1 MRLKTLI
8 GIIATT
14 VALAGCGDDDS
25 QSPPANDPQAGD
37 PGGSG
42 DSGGSDDPGDS
53 DGSPTPTPQAFV
65 VTIENISA
73 DSALPGPFAPGAYA
87 LHEGNTPLFTAGVA
101 DTGDGLE
108 GLAEDGG
115 GVALAEATG
124 GEAFGVPVGATETG
138 PIFPGMSYEFTIE
151 ATPDQRFSLAT
162 MLVQSNDL
170 FVAPLEAGVPL
181 FDDAG
186 APLEERDVTGLMEL
200 WDAGTEINQ
209 APGFGLDQAP
219 RQGPPMIG
227 ASEGVISMFN
237 SPTRA
242 LPRATQLIDVNVVDD
257 GETFTVTVTN
267 TSDDARAP
275 MPIGPIFYAA
285 HDSSWSLFA
294 VGEAASPGLEILAED
309 GGPGGLVDEH
319 GEAEGVVDAGAQP
332 MTVER
337 PDDPPG
343 PSMSGERF
351 VFSVRPTAAAR
362 YVTFATMA
370 VQSNDVFVAPPASGI
385 AFIAE
390 DGTRRD
396 VGTIEADIAAQ
407 LDLWDAGTEANQVP
421 GSGNFQPLG
430 TEGGAN
436 MGPADPDATVRRY
449 RDSTND
455 LADAASLL
463 EVTVSEGDESGSFE
477 LVFSNVSDT
486 SSYPS
491 VLTPVAWA
499 VHDDTVSVFEPGDA
513 ASAGVESLA
522 EDGDGAALNAEFM
535 AAPGVESH
543 GTRGIPDQAET
554 MRPIRA
560 GESYTVNVTV
570 SANAPRFFFAT
581 MVVPTND
588 AFVAI
593 QGGVALLDEAGEP
606 RATDAIEDEIAERLV
621 VWDAGT
627 EANEPGVLG
636 PSQPPEQDGANIG
649 PADGAGTVRLYDD
662 PIWEIPALEALLRV
676 TIRPSE

>member
-8 GIIATT
+8 GIVATA
-14 VALAGCGDDDS
+14 VALAGCGDDDD
-25 QSPPANDPQAGD
+25 QSPPTGDPQVGD
-37 PGGSG
+37 P
-42 DSGGSDDPGDS
+42 GGSDDPGPGGS
-53 DGSPTPTPQAFV
+53 DNPPDTTPQSFV
-65 VTIENISA
+65 VTIENVSA

-87 LHEGNTPLFTAGVA
+87 LHSGATPLFTPGAA
-101 DTGDGLE
+101 DPGDGLE

-115 GVALAEATG
+115 GASLAEATG
-124 GEAFGVPVGATETG
+124 GVSFGVPVGATETG

-151 ATPDQRFSLAT
+151 ATPEQSFSLAT

-170 FVAPLEAGVPL
+170 FVAPATAGVPL
-181 FDDAG
+181 FDDEG
-186 APLEERDVTGLMEL
+186 APLGERDVTGLMEL

-219 RQGPPMIG
+219 RQGPPMTG

-242 LPRATQLIDVNVVDD
+242 LPRATQLIDVDVQDD

-267 TSDDARAP
+267 TSDTARAS
-275 MPIGPIFYAA
+275 MPIGPVFYAA
-285 HDSSWSLFA
+285 NDASWSLFA
-294 VGEAASPGLEILAED
+294 VDEAASPGLEVLAED

-319 GEAEGVVDAGAQP
+319 SDAEGVVDAGAQP
-332 MTVER
+332 ITMER
-337 PDDPPG
+337 PNDEPG
-343 PSMSGERF
+343 PSMPGERF
-351 VFSVRPTAAAR
+351 RFSVSPTSAAR

-370 VQSNDVFVAPPASGI
+370 VQSNDVFIAPPASGI
-385 AFIAE
+385 AFIDE
-390 DGTRRD
+390 DGTRRPVD
-396 VGTIEADIAAQ
+396 AIEADIAAQ

-430 TEGGAN
+430 SDGGAN
-436 MGPADPDATVRRY
+436 MGPMDADTAVRRY
-449 RDSTND
+449 RDSAND
-455 LADAASLL
+455 LADATSLL
-463 EVTVSEGDESGSFE
+463 EVSVTEGSASGSFE
-477 LVFSNVSDT
+477 IVFSNVTDT

-499 VHDDTVSVFEPGDA
+499 IHDDTVSVFEPGQA

-522 EDGDGAALNAEFM
+522 EDGDGTALNAEFM

-543 GTRGIPDQAET
+543 GTQGIPDQAD
-554 MRPIRA
+554 MARPINA
-560 GESYTVNVTV
+560 GESYTVNVTP
-570 SANAPRFFFAT
+570 SSNAPRLFFAT

-588 AFVAI
+588 AFIAV
-593 QGGVALLDEAGEP
+593 QGGVALLDEAGEA
-606 RATDAIEDEIAERLV
+606 RNASAIENEIAERLV

-636 PSQPPEQDGANIG
+636 PSQPPAQDGPNVG
-649 PADGAGTVRLYDD
+649 PADGSGTVRLYDD
-662 PIWEIPALEALLRV
+662 PIWQIPALDALIRV
-676 TIRPSE
+676 TIRPSEGS